1 VQRSSTPK
9 LLQWLWFSMRNSEC
23 SNFLFFRN
31 LKFQW
36 VESYSSFTLSASV
49 VNAQQE
55 LKRCPKVTTNSEK
68 GDYKKRGRTI
78 CERALR
84 LQALLALDRNVRVL
98 SPIEMSVYR
107 RKPFAGKTLRVSG
120 K

>member
-1 VQRSSTPK
+1 
-9 LLQWLWFSMRNSEC
+9 MRNSEC

-84 LQALLALDRNVRVL
+84 LQAFYTEVLLSDL
-98 SPIEMSVYR
+98 SYLLSIIYKHIAIP
-107 RKPFAGKTLRVSG
+107 
-120 K
+120 

>member
-84 LQALLALDRNVRVL
+84 LQAFYTEVLLSDL
-98 SPIEMSVYR
+98 SYLLSIIYKHIAIP
-107 RKPFAGKTLRVSG
+107 
-120 K
+120 